1 MPLLL
6 RRATWPTPLP
16 TLFALVWSSC
26 LHLRWLRSS
35 TLLNGVSPARHACG
49 HCPAESRHL
58 LRGLLIVRLLLTGS
72 SLVPS
77 ALTQPSCRRSDH
89 RPDCRTLACVTSD
102 CASHRT
108 QRSAAGRSPEH
119 AALMRWRRRLVRSLL
134 CYQDRIN
141 PCCLLRP

>member
-26 LHLRWLRSS
+26 LHLRWLRWS

-49 HCPAESRHL
+49 HRPAESRHL
-58 LRGLLIVRLLLTGS
+58 LRCLLTVSLLLTGS

-77 ALTQPSCRRSDH
+77 TLTQPSCRRANY
-89 RPDCRTLACVTSD
+89 RPDCRTLARI
-102 CASHRT
+102 APIAPPIAP
-108 QRSAAGRSPEH
+108 SAAP
-119 AALMRWRRRLVRSLL
+119 
-134 CYQDRIN
+134 
-141 PCCLLRP
+141 